1 MTKLH
6 PSLKKFNAILRSI
19 VPTSEPDLIRVLAE
33 KRSRKR
39 NRKPKS
45 EDADARNGQTPQR
58 LPH

>member
-39 NRKPKS
+39 NRKKP
-45 EDADARNGQTPQR
+45 EDADARNGQTLQR
-58 LPH
+58 LSQD